1 MTKTAKTITYAAG
14 IFTAFWLIIA
24 FLITSVEAVAYW
36 TPGYYEKEY
45 TKYQVLNDLPEMNMD
60 DLLDVTDEMMAFL
73 RGKREDLHVYTTM
86 GGEYREFFND
96 REIAHMEDVR
106 GLFIGGLW
114 LRRIGI
120 LITLCFAALAY
131 FWGRKSAE
139 RTEALKRLIPK
150 SLCIGTGAVFAVAL
164 ALIGIIST
172 DFSKYFIVFH
182 KIFFNNDLWVLDPR
196 TDMLINIV
204 PEAFFFDTAARIALV
219 FAVIAWVLRKLDLPA
234 VPILLGMVLGKMT
247 ETNFRRALQI
257 SDGSPS
263 IFFSSVYCII
273 FLLLIVLAVGA
284 IIRGKLKEQKAVK
297 AAAQKEA

>member
-1 MTKTAKTITYAAG
+1 
-14 IFTAFWLIIA
+14 
-24 FLITSVEAVAYW
+24 
-36 TPGYYEKEY
+36 
-45 TKYQVLNDLPEMNMD
+45 MD
-60 DLLDVTDEMMAFL
+60 DLLDVTDQMMAFL

-96 REIAHMEDVR
+96 REIAHMEDVQ

-204 PEAFFFDTAARIALV
+204 PEGFFFDTAAQIALV
-219 FAVIAWVLRKLDLPA
+219 FAVIVGMFFVGNLVLYKRAGRLDLP
-234 VPILLGMVLGKMT
+234 VFYIIY
-247 ETNFRRALQI
+247 RLQ
-257 SDGSPS
+257 P
-263 IFFSSVYCII
+263 C
-273 FLLLIVLAVGA
+273 LQTA
-284 IIRGKLKEQKAVK
+284 IIHSTSTVIIQSFTITGKNPFLIGCADGI
-297 AAAQKEA
+297 

>member
-1 MTKTAKTITYAAG
+1 MTGDCPHGGRAG
-14 IFTAFWLIIA
+14 T
-24 FLITSVEAVAYW
+24 
-36 TPGYYEKEY
+36 
-45 TKYQVLNDLPEMNMD
+45 
-60 DLLDVTDEMMAFL
+60 
-73 RGKREDLHVYTTM
+73 LH
-86 GGEYREFFND
+86 R
-96 REIAHMEDVR
+96 RP
-106 GLFIGGLW
+106 W

-204 PEAFFFDTAARIALV
+204 PEGFFFDTAAQIALV
-219 FAVIAWVLRKLDLPA
+219 FAVIVGMFFVGNLVLYKRAGGSLP
-234 VPILLGMVLGKMT
+234 VFLYLY
-247 ETNFRRALQI
+247 RLQ
-257 SDGSPS
+257 P
-263 IFFSSVYCII
+263 C
-273 FLLLIVLAVGA
+273 LQTA
-284 IIRGKLKEQKAVK
+284 IIHSTSTVIIQSFTITGKNPFLIGCADGI
-297 AAAQKEA
+297 

>member
-45 TKYQVLNDLPEMNMD
+45 TKYQVLNDLPERTMD
-60 DLLDVTDEMMAFL
+60 DLLDVTDQMMAFL

-86 GGEYREFFND
+86 GGKYREFFND
-96 REIAHMEDVR
+96 REIAHMEDVQ

-120 LITLCFAALAY
+120 AVTAVFAALAY
-131 FWGRKSAE
+131 LWGRKNAE
-139 RTEALKRLIPK
+139 RTRALKRLIPK

-164 ALIGIIST
+164 ALIGVIST

-182 KIFFNNDLWVLDPR
+182 KIFFTNDLWILDPR

-204 PEAFFFDTAARIALV
+204 PEGFFFDTAARIALV
-219 FAVIAWVLRKLDLPA
+219 FAVIVVVFFVGNLVLWKRAWKSTD
-234 VPILLGMVLGKMT
+234 
-247 ETNFRRALQI
+247 
-257 SDGSPS
+257 
-263 IFFSSVYCII
+263 
-273 FLLLIVLAVGA
+273 
-284 IIRGKLKEQKAVK
+284 
-297 AAAQKEA
+297 

>member
-1 MTKTAKTITYAAG
+1 MKILHNFLG
-14 IFTAFWLIIA
+14 ILCGFALMIIL
-24 FLITSVEAVAYW
+24 LITSIEAVTYW

-45 TKYQVLNDLPEMNMD
+45 AKYGVLNDVHMEMD
-60 DLLDVTDEMMAFL
+60 DLLDVTDEMMAYL
-73 RGKREDLHVYTTM
+73 RGNREDLHVPTIVN
-86 GGEYREFFND
+86 GQPREFFND
-96 REIAHMEDVR
+96 REIAHMEDVQ

-204 PEAFFFDTAARIALV
+204 PEGFFFDTAARIALV
-219 FAVIAWVLRKLDLPA
+219 FAVIVGMFFVGNLVLYK
-234 VPILLGMVLGKMT
+234 
-247 ETNFRRALQI
+247 RA
-257 SDGSPS
+257 G
-263 IFFSSVYCII
+263 
-273 FLLLIVLAVGA
+273 
-284 IIRGKLKEQKAVK
+284 R
-297 AAAQKEA
+297 

>member
-1 MTKTAKTITYAAG
+1 MTKAAKTITYAAG

-45 TKYQVLNDLPEMNMD
+45 TKYQVLNDLPEMTMD

-73 RGKREDLHVYTTM
+73 RGKRENLHVYTTM

-204 PEAFFFDTAARIALV
+204 PEGFFFDTAARIALV
-219 FAVIAWVLRKLDLPA
+219 FA
-234 VPILLGMVLGKMT
+234 
-247 ETNFRRALQI
+247 
-257 SDGSPS
+257 GSLW
-263 IFFSSVYCII
+263 Y
-273 FLLLIVLAVGA
+273 FLLEIWYYIKEPADRSVGSFYIIYRLQPCLQTA
-284 IIRGKLKEQKAVK
+284 IIHSTSTVIIQSFTITGKNPFLIGCADGI
-297 AAAQKEA
+297 